1 MTIDVAEEHRM
12 IIDLVEKFVDNELM
26 PLERAVM
33 EREASGEPVSLIK
46 EGAPVSEMQ
55 GVRPLGSR
63 CAGTTRRRRI
73 AHHCDAGYP
82 GTSPAHGDAF
92 HIST

>member
-46 EGAPVSEMQ
+46 EEEVTLLAKCRS
-55 GVRPLGSR
+55 
-63 CAGTTRRRRI
+63 
-73 AHHCDAGYP
+73 
-82 GTSPAHGDAF
+82 
-92 HIST
+92 